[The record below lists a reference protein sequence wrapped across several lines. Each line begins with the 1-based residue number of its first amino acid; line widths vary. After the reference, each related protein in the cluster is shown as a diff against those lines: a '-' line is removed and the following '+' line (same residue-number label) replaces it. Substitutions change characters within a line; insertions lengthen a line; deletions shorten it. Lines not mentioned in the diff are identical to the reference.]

1 MALGLASKSS
11 VVWVYHP
18 MGKRI
23 SKGLRAFTCLL
34 SAPPKTT
41 KVISLGPL
49 IGERHPYINLLSVV
63 LPLQYSRPAVGTP
76 GWAGGLVLQAGTKT
90 TGRVV
95 VISKDAVTAYILM
108 VMIFPVCVLNI
119 LYFILCLSRGN
130 LFMGW
135 AKIHCE
141 VKVIAGSTMR
151 AAIIILLWIFM
162 KN

>member
-1 MALGLASKSS
+1 M
-11 VVWVYHP
+11 
-18 MGKRI
+18 
-23 SKGLRAFTCLL
+23 
-34 SAPPKTT
+34 
-41 KVISLGPL
+41 
-49 IGERHPYINLLSVV
+49 
-63 LPLQYSRPAVGTP
+63 
-76 GWAGGLVLQAGTKT
+76 VLQAGTKT

>member
-63 LPLQYSRPAVGTP
+63 LPLQYSRPAGGTP
-76 GWAGGLVLQAGTKT
+76 GGQ
-90 TGRVV
+90 VV
-95 VISKDAVTAYILM
+95 WYCRPGQKPQV
-108 VMIFPVCVLNI
+108 
-119 LYFILCLSRGN
+119 
-130 LFMGW
+130 GW
-135 AKIHCE
+135 
-141 VKVIAGSTMR
+141 
-151 AAIIILLWIFM
+151 W
-162 KN
+162 